1 MVDSH
6 SSSPSAGLI
15 DEMKD
20 QVAAKLFSFSC
31 MHVPRA
37 CNRAAHELA
46 ALGLCCVEGMLLLVV
61 VNCAYIVYDFAICA
75 DIVYMILYDH

>member
-1 MVDSH
+1 
-6 SSSPSAGLI
+6 
-15 DEMKD
+15 
-20 QVAAKLFSFSC
+20 